1 MKGSNCD
8 GTGGWTR
15 VAYLNMTEPGAACPG
30 ELQQLTYNTID
41 HPLCGRRNSSS
52 SGCSS
57 TNFTSAG
64 LNYTEVCGQVRGYQY
79 GSPDAFYTPSA
90 GIESYYVDGIS
101 ITHGQNPRHHIWT
114 YAGGYQSQNVDQWS
128 CPCNTGYN
136 GGRNPG
142 SYVGNHYYCESGV
155 PAGNGYQII
164 LYPNDILWDGK
175 QCDGYEGPCCN
186 SSSLPWFYRRLN
198 EQTRDDIE
206 MRICAHEGTS
216 IDDTPIDVVE
226 LYIR

>member
-1 MKGSNCD
+1 MVLH
-8 GTGGWTR
+8 GGWTR
-15 VAYLNMTEPGAACPG
+15 VAYLNMTEPSAACPD

-41 HPLCGRRNSSS
+41 HPLCGRRTSPY

-57 TNFTSAG
+57 TNFTSAA

-79 GSPDAFYTPSA
+79 GSPHAFYTPSA

-114 YAGGYQSQNVDQWS
+114 YAGEYQSQNVDQWS

-155 PAGNGYQII
+155 PAGNGYQNI

-175 QCDGYEGPCCN
+175 QCDGFYYFLGKWF
-186 SSSLPWFYRRLN
+186 LPFSRIKNLSIGQIHYNCLN
-198 EQTRDDIE
+198 LTG
-206 MRICAHEGTS
+206 CG
-216 IDDTPIDVVE
+216 
-226 LYIR
+226 YILGSHSHVY